1 MESAWGKSLFYFIFD
16 YHFSLLYSWKFNVE
30 MKQISLFLR
39 SLLWGDEAFPCHGP
53 ENWGY
58 RQGDTD
64 LNFKLHWPKTWAGF
78 TLISELTMHGVLIQ
92 YIILIWF
99 NVVYEQLILD
109 QDYDWVLC
117 LWKAVAGVWIACVG
131 MIVPYWKRSDII
143 NIVQTLTTLNL
154 QQREGFCQYE
164 LLLSDDADC

>member
-1 MESAWGKSLFYFIFD
+1 MRGASLFSILYLTTIFPYFIVENSTLRWGRF
-16 YHFSLLYSWKFNVE
+16 HFFFSN
-30 MKQISLFLR
+30 
-39 SLLWGDEAFPCHGP
+39 CP
-53 ENWGY
+53 EGTRHFHVMALKIEV
-58 RQGDTD
+58 RQEDTD
-64 LNFKLHWPKTWAGF
+64 QNFELRRPKTWAGF